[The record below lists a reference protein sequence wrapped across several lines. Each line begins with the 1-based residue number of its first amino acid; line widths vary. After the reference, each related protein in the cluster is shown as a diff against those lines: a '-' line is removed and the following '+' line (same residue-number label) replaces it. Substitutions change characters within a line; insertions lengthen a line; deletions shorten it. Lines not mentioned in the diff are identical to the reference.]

1 MIPLYALFPD
11 FVTCKMLHLM
21 LSFLPCLR
29 VGKKMLMR
37 MILLPVKARHGSEN
51 TLEGT
56 GMAIKEQNIDSEVRT
71 LDIVML

>member
-1 MIPLYALFPD
+1 
-11 FVTCKMLHLM
+11 M